1 MKYGQTQCKV
11 EGCDKPR
18 WEGTKLVMCEEH
30 AREYNAA
37 KNRRAHERRKLRQRG
52 IHVGKPG
59 RPRKQ
64 VQAVPTVVRPA
75 LQSVKFLLVDNVTGE
90 VLRVSGVVEQR
101 VPMAD
106 LRSGALHEE
115 TEQLFMRKGYA
126 VGERN
131 RAS

>member
-1 MKYGQTQCKV
+1 MRYGETNCRI
-11 EGCDKPR
+11 EGCGKPR
-18 WEGTKLVMCEEH
+18 WSGTKLVMCEEH
-30 AREYNAA
+30 AHAYFAE
-37 KNRRAHERRKLRQRG
+37 KNQARRDQRNKNKSKLPAVKR
-52 IHVGKPG
+52 G
-59 RPRKQ
+59 RPSNKQ
-64 VQAVPTVVRPA
+64 QPVTKTF
-75 LQSVKFLLVDNVTGE
+75 KFLLVDHVTGD